1 MSTRDRE
8 ITATRLIGAPRE
20 RVFAMWTHPEHLAQ
34 WWGPNGFTITIH
46 EIDVRPG
53 GVWRFVMHGPDGVDY
68 KNTIVYDEIVR
79 PERLVSSHVSGPLF
93 QMTATFA
100 AQGGATRLD
109 VRMLFESAAQRD
121 KVVEQF
127 GAVEGLQQTLD
138 RLEGQLAK
146 ARTRERSER

>member
-8 ITATRLIGAPRE
+8 ITASRLIGAPRE
-20 RVFAMWTHPEHLAQ
+20 RVFAMWTDPEHLAQ

-46 EIDVRPG
+46 EIDVRPD

-79 PERLVSSHVSGPLF
+79 PERLVYSHVSGPVF

-100 AQGGATRLD
+100 AQGDATRLD